1 MLNILYT
8 SDLLQILPMMADT
21 IFNIYLPKYELF
33 EIANVITYCNT
44 ERIYYFNP

>member
-33 EIANVITYCNT
+33 KIVNVVTYCDA
-44 ERIYYFNP
+44 EHIY